1 MFRDTGFFLNTEP
14 AAVSCSASLFIHY
27 LRPLLLDTG
36 INERFPIL
44 VVDIGTKISE
54 KVPEEPQNEILQKV
68 LRLQNGKTE
77 TTRNSINLSSCWNKI
92 SYKIF
97 LFFKYIVVL
106 GGQDF
111 AKPSSQ
117 YYCSTYH
124 LFPLFVL

>member
-1 MFRDTGFFLNTEP
+1 MFRDTGFFLNTVP
-14 AAVSCSASLFIHY
+14 AAVSCSASLVIHY

-54 KVPEEPQNEILQKV
+54 EVPEEPQNEILQKV

-77 TTRNSINLSSCWNKI
+77 TTRNSINCLLPGIKLVLD
-92 SYKIF
+92 F
-97 LFFKYIVVL
+97 LFFKYLVVL